1 MAITRILT
9 RTKARI
15 PTLPLW
21 ARFAD
26 HTLRVCCLSLIGG
39 HVQAQAFQLGK
50 ALRKEYFDE
59 SSENYIHNVRTDLVD
74 LDQVHARIK
83 NGGEGRV
90 VFDTTIALLQ
100 GMFPPTLANSIVLAN
115 ETVITAP
122 LGGYQYVPGELYF
135 FFICW
140 GHFSNSAAAETVEPS
155 NDRSLESWTD
165 CPVSAIACMRYQ
177 F

>member
-1 MAITRILT
+1 MQ
-9 RTKARI
+9 
-15 PTLPLW
+15 
-21 ARFAD
+21 
-26 HTLRVCCLSLIGG
+26 V
-39 HVQAQAFQLGK
+39 QAFQLGK

-90 VFDTTIALLQ
+90 VFDTTIAILQ

-122 LGGYQYVPGELYF
+122 LGGYQYVPGECYIF
-135 FFICW
+135 YICW
-140 GHFSNSAAAETVEPS
+140 GRFSNPVAAETVEPS

-165 CPVSAIACMRYQ
+165 CPVIANNFLAVPILTRTT
-177 F
+177 

>member
-1 MAITRILT
+1 M
-9 RTKARI
+9 
-15 PTLPLW
+15 
-21 ARFAD
+21 
-26 HTLRVCCLSLIGG
+26 
-39 HVQAQAFQLGK
+39 QAQAFQLGK

-122 LGGYQYVPGELYF
+122 LGGYQYVPGEL
-135 FFICW
+135 FFILYV
-140 GHFSNSAAAETVEPS
+140 GVI
-155 NDRSLESWTD
+155 SLILLQLRLLSPPT
-165 CPVSAIACMRYQ
+165 IARLRAGRTAQ
-177 F
+177 

>member
-1 MAITRILT
+1 M
-9 RTKARI
+9 
-15 PTLPLW
+15 
-21 ARFAD
+21 
-26 HTLRVCCLSLIGG
+26 
-39 HVQAQAFQLGK
+39 QAQAFQLGK

-122 LGGYQYVPGELYF
+122 LGGYQYVPGELCL
-135 FFICW
+135 FIYV
-140 GHFSNSAAAETVEPS
+140 GVV
-155 NDRSLESWTD
+155 SLILLQLRLLSPPT
-165 CPVSAIACMRYQ
+165 IARLRAGRTAQ
-177 F
+177 